1 MCRSQAVAASL
12 HHLLCSMLLLAAAAS
27 ATVQP
32 RPAADLPPHLPASA
46 DAALPENAAL
56 AAAAL
61 LAAPLAA
68 AELLA
73 ASEARA
79 LLLAAAPLA
88 AAELFAALHLAEML
102 QILQLVLAAPSAHRE
117 TMLLA
122 AAPATPAAKGQS
134 MGNQYAIN
142 MQHVICIM

>member
-1 MCRSQAVAASL
+1 
-12 HHLLCSMLLLAAAAS
+12 MLLLAAAAS

-61 LAAPLAA
+61 LAAALAA

-88 AAELFAALHLAEML
+88 AAELFAALHLASML
-102 QILQLVLAAPSAHRE
+102 QILQLVAAPSAHRE

-142 MQHVICIM
+142 MQYVICIM

>member
-1 MCRSQAVAASL
+1 
-12 HHLLCSMLLLAAAAS
+12 MLLLAAAAS